1 MITEMTVVLNY
12 RKDVLGGF
20 SFAKYF
26 DNIVKLHVCIPFP
39 FDILCFII
47 PIPYFSEFIYLN

>member
-39 FDILCFII
+39 FDIYIMLYHTYSLF
-47 PIPYFSEFIYLN
+47 L